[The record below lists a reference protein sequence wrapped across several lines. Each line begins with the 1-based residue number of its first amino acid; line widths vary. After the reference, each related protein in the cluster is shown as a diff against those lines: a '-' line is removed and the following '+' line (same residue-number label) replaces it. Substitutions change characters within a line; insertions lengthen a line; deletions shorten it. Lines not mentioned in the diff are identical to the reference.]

1 MTRLIAPVALAVSL
15 IGVSDVLSVVKLNRS
30 DGLEAQLGVPFDGRF
45 TATNVT
51 VAALIAA
58 AYGGTIPLDAQRLSG
73 LPSWATRDRF
83 DIEARVD
90 GVEPTEDSEDDA
102 AIFAAF
108 AMVRALLVD
117 RFALRVHEDSRV
129 EPVYALVRDSRLKPA
144 GLTLTGRDCD
154 AFAQAG
160 PFAES
165 LPGPDGRPLPPCGVR
180 VRRGEIVAS
189 GGTLAVLAR
198 RLSAVAGVERE
209 VIDLTRDPNRY
220 DFTLHWVPARMQ
232 AEPGT
237 APSDAG
243 PSLFTALPEQLGL
256 RLESRRA
263 PVRVLI
269 VDRVE
274 RPMPN

>member
-30 DGLEAQLGVPFDGRF
+30 GGLEAQLGVPFDGRF
-45 TATNVT
+45 TGTNVT

-129 EPVYALVRDSRLKPA
+129 EAVYALVRDSRLKPA
-144 GLTLTGRDCD
+144 GLTL
-154 AFAQAG
+154 
-160 PFAES
+160 
-165 LPGPDGRPLPPCGVR
+165 PG
-180 VRRGEIVAS
+180 A
-189 GGTLAVLAR
+189 TA
-198 RLSAVAGVERE
+198 
-209 VIDLTRDPNRY
+209 TR
-220 DFTLHWVPARMQ
+220 
-232 AEPGT
+232 
-237 APSDAG
+237 
-243 PSLFTALPEQLGL
+243 
-256 RLESRRA
+256 SRR
-263 PVRVLI
+263 PVHSPNHSLVLTVGRCHRAGYACAAARSSRAAGRWQCWPGGSPRWQASNVRSSI
-269 VDRVE
+269 
-274 RPMPN
+274 

>member
-30 DGLEAQLGVPFDGRF
+30 GGLEAQLGVPFDGRF

-165 LPGPDGRPLPPCGVR
+165 LPGPDGRPLPSCGVR

-232 AEPGT
+232 AEPET